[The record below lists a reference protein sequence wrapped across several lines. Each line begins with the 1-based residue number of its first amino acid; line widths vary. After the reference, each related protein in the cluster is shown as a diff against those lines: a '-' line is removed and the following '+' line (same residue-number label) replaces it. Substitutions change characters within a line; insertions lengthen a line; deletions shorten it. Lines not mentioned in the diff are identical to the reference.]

1 MVIAIFGFLL
11 RVIIVTHFLR
21 FLAFVIALPICGVCY
36 GDLFLDLTS
45 VTAGGPGVGGFTGT
59 LGGNLVT
66 GSITTPG
73 GPSSFFF
80 NSPGVGL
87 GDSTVSG
94 TSPQFSYATVYNPT
108 IGATD
113 RVGFTS
119 LGLASNV
126 MTISF
131 ASPITNPVFHAANF
145 DWVQPSFALNPGL
158 TSMTLLNSNG
168 DGVDG
173 LSALALTPGTFQIRD
188 IDPSTSDATLPTST
202 PPTTGGRSAYGSV
215 QLNGTFTSLT
225 VAIGT
230 LGPFSDS
237 GSFTLSVVPEPSA
250 FILSGLGLAGFFFR
264 MRVDQRKKKSK
275 TA

>member
-1 MVIAIFGFLL
+1 MLVAIFGFLL
-11 RVIIVTHFLR
+11 RVIVVTHFLR
-21 FLAFVIALPICGVCY
+21 FLAFVIALPVCGVCY
-36 GDLFLDLTS
+36 GDLFLDLSS

-80 NSPGVGL
+80 NAPGVGL

-94 TSPQFSYATVYNPT
+94 TSPQFSYTTVYSPT

-131 ASPITNPVFHAANF
+131 TSPITNPVFHAANF

-173 LSALALTPGTFQIRD
+173 LSALALALGTFQIRD
-188 IDPSTSDATLPTST
+188 IDPSTSDATLPSSS
-202 PPTTGGRSAYGSV
+202 PPTSGGRSAYGSV
-215 QLNGTFTSLT
+215 QLNGTFTTLSL
-225 VAIGT
+225 AIGT
-230 LGPFSDS
+230 LGPFSDG

-250 FILSGLGLAGFFFR
+250 FILTGLALAGFFR
-264 MRVDQRKKKSK
+264 LRVDQRQKKS
-275 TA
+275 TTV